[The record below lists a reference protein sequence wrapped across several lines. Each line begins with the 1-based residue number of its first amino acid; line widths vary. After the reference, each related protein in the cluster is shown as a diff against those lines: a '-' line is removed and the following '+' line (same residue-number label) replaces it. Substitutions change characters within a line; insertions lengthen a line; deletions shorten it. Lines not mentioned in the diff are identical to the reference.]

1 MIVLEHYSKRC
12 CCHTPNVNRV
22 DKITETGAIL
32 TSLKQSKQRLNIKSF
47 PEGRAVVLD
56 CVC

>member
-1 MIVLEHYSKRC
+1 M
-12 CCHTPNVNRV
+12 PNVNRV